1 MANNQLLS
9 IVDYLR
15 LGSTVHEEHLNTIRD
30 MYKQLISQR
39 STTDIDEQDD
49 PSEIILTEIT
59 RGLNIRNDAGET
71 QAYLSECVR
80 YEDINVAKLI
90 IEGKLLG
97 NVEPLEDAILEIQ
110 DGSCPTASSPPLLS
124 SRSVDVT
131 ENETILAK
139 INCVLNIKITIP
151 EVQTFIHSFLLQK
164 VNKPETFIAT

>member
-1 MANNQLLS
+1 MAHNQLIS

-39 STTDIDEQDD
+39 STTDIDEQDH

-59 RGLNIRNDAGET
+59 RRLNIRNDTDET
-71 QAYLSECVR
+71 QDYLRECVR
-80 YEDINVAKLI
+80 YEDINLAKI
-90 IEGKLLG
+90 IIKGKLDG
-97 NVEPLEDAILEIQ
+97 NVEPADEAILEIQ
-110 DGSCPTASSPPLLS
+110 DVSYPTTRSPPLLS

-131 ENETILAK
+131 ENETILDK
-139 INCVLNIKITIP
+139 INCVLNIKMSIP